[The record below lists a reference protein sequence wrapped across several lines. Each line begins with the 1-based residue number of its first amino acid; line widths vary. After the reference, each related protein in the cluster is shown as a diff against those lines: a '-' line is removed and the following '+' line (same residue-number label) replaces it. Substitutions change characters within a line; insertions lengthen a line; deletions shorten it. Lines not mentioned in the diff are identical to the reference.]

1 MRMPGIANRLLEAF
15 GQAVIITSLDGIVVT
30 WNPYAETLYG
40 WTAAEAIGRSILEL
54 TPSPDAADQA
64 AEVIERLRA
73 GESWSGEFPVQRKDG
88 TTFIAFVTDT
98 PVRDDDGEIVAIVG
112 VSHDVTERRV
122 REEELRQ
129 NEELLRLTL
138 EVAAVGTFTWDST
151 LGIFTWDP
159 AVEELFGLAPG
170 TFDGT
175 YASVMASV
183 HPEDRARVM
192 GQITEARE
200 AGRGVTVEFRAVWP
214 DGSTHWLHARGRFLD
229 DDAGDPVTMIGIV
242 ADIDERKRGEAAVA
256 EAARARTD
264 HDRRAIQI
272 LHEVLIRPEF
282 PVVEGFDIAARYL
295 AADRDTALG
304 GDWYDVFEL
313 PDHRI
318 MIVIGDVAGHGI
330 RAARLMAKLRHAT
343 RAYTCI
349 DPDLVSV
356 LKHLDEFLDH
366 FSTADEFATI
376 QLAVL
381 DPGTGG
387 VDLVSAGHPPPLLV
401 DDRGARLLPVS
412 PLPPIGWGHASSA
425 GPHPV
430 HATLTPRPDSSST
443 PMGSSNGGARTS
455 TKASSDSRAVSPV
468 RTRAKSSATRRSEH
482 VSATVSGTMTCASSR
497 CDAIRPCRWP

>member
-1 MRMPGIANRLLEAF
+1 M
-15 GQAVIITSLDGIVVT
+15 IITSLDGIVVT

-40 WTAAEAIGRSILEL
+40 WTAAEAIGRSVLEL
-54 TPSPDAADQA
+54 TPSPDSADQA
-64 AEVIERLRA
+64 AEMIERLRA

-183 HPEDRARVM
+183 HPEDRPRVM
-192 GQITEARE
+192 EQITEARE

-214 DGSTHWLHARGRFLD
+214 DGSTHWLHARGQFLD

-295 AADRDTALG
+295 SADRDSALG

-343 RAYTCI
+343 RAYACI

-366 FSTADEFATI
+366 FSTPDEFATI

-387 VDLVSAGHPPPLLV
+387 IDLVSAGHPPPLLV
-401 DDRGARLLPVS
+401 DGRGARLLPVS
-412 PLPPIGWGHASSA
+412 PLPPIGWGHASSG

-430 HATLTPRPDSSST
+430 HATLGAATGLVFYTDGLVERRGENLDEGFQRLARGLA
-443 PMGSSNGGARTS
+443 GSATS
-455 TKASSDSRAVSPV
+455 EELCDAAVSACLGGRQRNDDVCVIAV
-468 RTRAKSSATRRSEH
+468 RRQPSE
-482 VSATVSGTMTCASSR
+482 
-497 CDAIRPCRWP
+497 